1 MLFSSSVQSW
11 GRIVAKKRDNAQLKA
26 WREVLTAQQ
35 DQAAAIRDEIAVLE
49 LSLKAMNTAVEMT
62 QEKIAVLEAGSE

>member
-1 MLFSSSVQSW
+1 M
-11 GRIVAKKRDNAQLKA
+11 AKKRDNAQLKA

>member
-1 MLFSSSVQSW
+1 
-11 GRIVAKKRDNAQLKA
+11 VAKKRDNAQLKA